1 MRDARFALVPV
12 AVLALAAAL
21 SLPDAHAV
29 LRAAPIAGGAEA
41 PAAARPPATTA
52 GGAGASGAAGAGA
65 AAPAGGS
72 AGTAAAAD
80 LDPDLV
86 ALYID
91 LHRNPELSLHEQKTA
106 AKLAERLR
114 RLGFEVTVGV
124 GGTGV
129 VGVLRNGAGPTVM
142 LRTELD
148 ALPVE
153 EKTGLPYASTVKAR
167 NDAGLEVPVMHAC
180 GHDVHMTVWAGTA
193 ARMAQARTS
202 WHGTLV
208 LIAQPAEEVVK
219 GAKAML
225 ADGLFTRFPKPDYVV
240 ALHDSPKVP
249 AGKIGYTPGFILA
262 SSDSVDVTIYGK
274 GGHGAA
280 PQTTVDPVVIAART
294 IVAWQTIVSREK
306 DPQEPAVVT
315 VGSIHGGT
323 KHNIIPDEVKLQLT
337 VRTYSREVRRHVLDA
352 IARIARGEAAAA
364 GAAREPTVGVV
375 ESTPATYN
383 DPKLTAR
390 VAAALGRQLGA
401 DNVVEV
407 PREMASEDFS
417 EYGLA
422 GVPAVMVRLG
432 AAEPA
437 ALAKAQAAGQEL
449 PSLHSSLFA
458 PDRDPTLRTGVAA
471 EMAMLLDLLG
481 KPAG

>member
-1 MRDARFALVPV
+1 MRRIRSRSSSS
-12 AVLALAAAL
+12 VLA
-21 SLPDAHAV
+21 P
-29 LRAAPIAGGAEA
+29 A
-41 PAAARPPATTA
+41 PAAAAAVLLCLAGAA
-52 GGAGASGAAGAGA
+52 GGPVAAAAGASGVAPAPTPASATPAAGAAVPG
-65 AAPAGGS
+65 
-72 AGTAAAAD
+72 
-80 LDPDLV
+80 LDPELV
-86 ALYID
+86 AFYID
-91 LHRNPELSLHEQKTA
+91 LHRNPELSLHEEKTA

-114 RLGFEVTVGV
+114 RLGFEVTTGV

-180 GHDVHMTVWAGTA
+180 GHDVHMTVWVGTA
-193 ARMAQARTS
+193 ARMVQARAS

-208 LIAQPAEEVVK
+208 LIAQPAEEVVR

-225 ADGLFTRFPKPDYVV
+225 ADGLYSRFPKPDYVV

-249 AGKIGYTPGFILA
+249 AGKLGYTPGYILA

-294 IVAWQTIVSREK
+294 VLALQTIVSREN

-323 KHNIIPDEVKLQLT
+323 KHNIIPDQVKLQLT
-337 VRTYSREVRRHVLDA
+337 VRTYNRDVRQRVLDA
-352 IARIARGEAAAA
+352 IARIARAEAAAA
-364 GAAREPTVGVV
+364 GAAREPTVAVV
-375 ESTPATYN
+375 E
-383 DPKLTAR
+383 
-390 VAAALGRQLGA
+390 
-401 DNVVEV
+401 
-407 PREMASEDFS
+407 
-417 EYGLA
+417 
-422 GVPAVMVRLG
+422 
-432 AAEPA
+432 
-437 ALAKAQAAGQEL
+437 
-449 PSLHSSLFA
+449 
-458 PDRDPTLRTGVAA
+458 
-471 EMAMLLDLLG
+471 
-481 KPAG
+481 